1 MANFPFFSLPYNNY
15 YNYYSRYNNYLKSNT
30 NNKETENIETRENI
44 KINEDK
50 PTLENNTQTLADELK
65 HENRSSKYSYSG
77 PVRFNFDFFSDSEK
91 PIIEIMGIKL
101 YLDDLI
107 ILGLLFFLYQEGVK
121 DEMLFIVLILLLLT

>member
-1 MANFPFFSLPYNNY
+1 MASFPFFSSPFNNY
-15 YNYYSRYNNYLKSNT
+15 YNYYSRYNNYLKNNT
-30 NNKETENIETRENI
+30 NIKETENIEKDNKTTISN
-44 KINEDK
+44 DK
-50 PTLENNTQTLADELK
+50 LALENNIQASTKNKE

-107 ILGLLFFLYQEGVK
+107 ILGLLFFLYQEDVK
-121 DEMLFIVLILLLLT
+121 DEMLFIVLILLLLS